1 MPLVAMCRT
10 ANFVLHMRALLLSLL
25 ILGSTRAW
33 SQDATRSAKR
43 DTRPFSERIWFGG
56 GVGLSFGTVT
66 AIQVDPLVGYK
77 VDQAGKFS
85 VGLGASYW
93 YYQDNRFA
101 PPINYSGYGY
111 RTFTRYRVLEP
122 LYLHAEFLHLNV
134 ERYSLADD
142 AIRRIWVPHLL
153 VGAGYVQSMG
163 GRSSIYFQILFDV
176 LQDPN
181 SVYRSQG
188 PIISGGIGVGF

>member
-1 MPLVAMCRT
+1 MPLAPLRGRI
-10 ANFVLHMRALLLSLL
+10 NFVLDMRTILLLCLL
-25 ILGSTRAW
+25 AFASAAL
-33 SQDATRSAKR
+33 SQDTGRAARR
-43 DTRPFSERIWFGG
+43 DTRPFSDRIWFGG

-85 VGLGASYW
+85 AGLGASYW

-134 ERYSLADD
+134 ERYSVADD
-142 AIRRIWVPHLL
+142 AIKRIWVPHVL
-153 VGAGYVQSMG
+153 VGAGYVQSLG
-163 GRSSIYFQILFDV
+163 GRSSIYFQVLFDV

>member
-1 MPLVAMCRT
+1 MPLAPCLK
-10 ANFVLHMRALLLSLL
+10 AINFVLHMRALILLGLWATTSSL
-25 ILGSTRAW
+25 W
-33 SQDATRSAKR
+33 SQDAARAAKR

-77 VDQAGKFS
+77 LDQAGKFS
-85 VGLGASYW
+85 LGLGASYW

-134 ERYSLADD
+134 ERYSVADD
-142 AIRRIWVPHLL
+142 AIKRIWVPHVL
-153 VGAGYVQSMG
+153 VGAGYVQSLG
-163 GRSSIYFQILFDV
+163 GRSSIYFQVLFDV

-188 PIISGGIGVGF
+188 PIVSGGIGVGF